1 MSNTLAFLRARG
13 RLAYFCDGRDATQ
26 PCVGI
31 EKLEELYKALLLLYG
46 EAAEEQFG
54 HRSDPS

>member
-46 EAAEEQFG
+46 EAAAEQFG
-54 HRSDPS
+54 H